1 MCPHTHTPT
10 YRHKDTENDASKA
23 GRYGHAGVALSGN
36 GDVRK
41 AVWEE
46 NKELLV
52 DMSSD
57 I

>member
-46 NKELLV
+46 NKELSV